1 MRNEHKYFLLAAIFI
16 GIFATLSYIV
26 VNTKVEIGP
35 LKDKGIALLNSGKYN
50 ESIVYFDKALTI
62 NPKDAAEAE
71 EAVTIAAEAE
81 VADISTPPVHHHFL
95 FQELFELHQLEKIL
109 KILHS

>member
-35 LKDKGIALLNSGKYN
+35 LKGPLKEHRGSGALS
-50 ESIVYFDKALTI
+50 
-62 NPKDAAEAE
+62 
-71 EAVTIAAEAE
+71 AV
-81 VADISTPPVHHHFL
+81 PVP
-95 FQELFELHQLEKIL
+95 
-109 KILHS
+109 

>member
-35 LKDKGIALLNSGKYN
+35 LKDKGIALLDLGKCN
-50 ESIVYFDKALTI
+50 ESIAYFDKALTI
-62 NPKDAAEAE
+62 NPNDVNTLTQKGLALIFLNKPNQSISYFDKAL
-71 EAVTIAAEAE
+71 TINPND
-81 VADISTPPVHHHFL
+81 V
-95 FQELFELHQLEKIL
+95 KIL
-109 KILHS
+109 VD